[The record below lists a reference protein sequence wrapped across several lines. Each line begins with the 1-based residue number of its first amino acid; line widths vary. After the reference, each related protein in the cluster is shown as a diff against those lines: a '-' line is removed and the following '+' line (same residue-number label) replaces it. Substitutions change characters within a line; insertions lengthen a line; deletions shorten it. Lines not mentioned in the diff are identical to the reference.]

1 MDNEQTYR
9 EFYTEFVKKR
19 ITDLRLAKGVS
30 EREMSLALGKGS
42 NFVNQIASGS
52 IMPLLANFFDIC
64 EYLGVTPAEF
74 FITPNDPSAVISK
87 ISSDL
92 SRFDTASLHE
102 FYKFE
107 SSLSAEQFKIIMES
121 LKQYRGSSAEKY
133 DKS

>member
-30 EREMSLALGKGS
+30 EREMSLALGKGP
-42 NFVNQIASGS
+42 NFVNQIASGN

-64 EYLGVTPAEF
+64 EYLEVTPAEF
-74 FITPNDPSAVISK
+74 FITPVDSSAVISK

-102 FYKFE
+102 FYNFE
-107 SSLSAEQFKIIMES
+107 SSLSVEQFKTIIEV
-121 LKQYRGSSAEKY
+121 LKQYREHSIEKN
-133 DKS
+133 DII